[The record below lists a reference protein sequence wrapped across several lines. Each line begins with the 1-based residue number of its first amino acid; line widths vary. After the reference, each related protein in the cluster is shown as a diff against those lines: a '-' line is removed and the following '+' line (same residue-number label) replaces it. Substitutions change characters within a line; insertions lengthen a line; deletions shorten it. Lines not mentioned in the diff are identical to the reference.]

1 MRITLKGDGGILE
14 QVFQGR
20 SLLAEKDFTREEL
33 EYLIDFSAHLKDL
46 KKRLESERTL
56 LIEKLKGN
64 DLSIDDS
71 ETPDPVDLAVRNYS
85 KNVMLAV
92 SENESRQLTEVDE
105 ALLRLEDDEYG
116 NCQNCEKP
124 INPKRLAAI
133 PWARYCLDCQ
143 ELVEQGLLDE
153 E

>member
-1 MRITLKGDGGILE
+1 MSKLNSKKIKE
-14 QVFQGR
+14 K
-20 SLLAEKDFTREEL
+20 LL
-33 EYLIDFSAHLKDL
+33 I
-46 KKRLESERTL
+46 ERDL

-92 SENESRQLTEVDE
+92 SENESRQLALIDE
-105 ALLRLEDDEYG
+105 ALRRIEGKDYG
-116 NCQNCEKP
+116 LCQNCETH
-124 INPKRLAAI
+124 INPKRLEAI
-133 PWARYCLDCQ
+133 PWARYCLNCQ

>member
-1 MRITLKGDGGILE
+1 MSKLNLKEIKE
-14 QVFQGR
+14 K
-20 SLLAEKDFTREEL
+20 LLAERD
-33 EYLIDFSAHLKDL
+33 
-46 KKRLESERTL
+46 L
-56 LIEKLKGN
+56 LIEKLKSN
-64 DLSIDDS
+64 DLSVDDA

-92 SENESRQLTEVDE
+92 SENESKQLALIDE
-105 ALLRLEDDEYG
+105 ALVRIDDDEYG
-116 NCQNCEKP
+116 LCQNCEKE

-143 ELVEQGLLDE
+143 ELLEKGLLDE

>member
-1 MRITLKGDGGILE
+1 MNKTI
-14 QVFQGR
+14 
-20 SLLAEKDFTREEL
+20 
-33 EYLIDFSAHLKDL
+33 LKDI
-46 KKRLESERTL
+46 KKRLLSEREL
-56 LIEKLKGN
+56 LIEKLKDN
-64 DLSIDDS
+64 DLSVDDY

-92 SENESRQLTEVDE
+92 SENESKQLTLIDE
-105 ALLRLEDDEYG
+105 ALLRIDDNEYG
-116 NCQNCEKP
+116 ECQNCENE

-143 ELVEQGLLDE
+143 ALLERGLLDE

>member
-1 MRITLKGDGGILE
+1 MTKLKVKELKEIKE
-14 QVFQGR
+14 K
-20 SLLAEKDFTREEL
+20 LLAERD
-33 EYLIDFSAHLKDL
+33 
-46 KKRLESERTL
+46 L

-92 SENESRQLTEVDE
+92 SENESKQLALIDQ

-116 NCQNCEKP
+116 LCQNCEEP

-133 PWARYCLDCQ
+133 PWARYCLNCQ
-143 ELVEQGLLDE
+143 ELVEKGMLDE

>member
-1 MRITLKGDGGILE
+1 MTKTAIKEIKE
-14 QVFQGR
+14 K
-20 SLLAEKDFTREEL
+20 LLAERNQ
-33 EYLIDFSAHLKDL
+33 LIQ
-46 KKRLESERTL
+46 
-56 LIEKLKGN
+56 KLKGS

-85 KNVMLAV
+85 KNVQLAV
-92 SENESRQLTEVDE
+92 SENESKQLTLIDE
-105 ALLRLEDDEYG
+105 ALLRIEDEEYG
-116 NCQNCEKP
+116 PCQNCEKD

-143 ELVEQGLLDE
+143 EMLEQGLLDE

>member
-1 MRITLKGDGGILE
+1 MTKTQLKDIK
-14 QVFQGR
+14 QK
-20 SLLAEKDFTREEL
+20 LLAER
-33 EYLIDFSAHLKDL
+33 DL
-46 KKRLESERTL
+46 LV
-56 LIEKLKGN
+56 EKLKGN

-92 SENESRQLTEVDE
+92 SENESKQLTQIDE
-105 ALLRLEDDEYG
+105 ALLRIEDDEYG
-116 NCQNCEKP
+116 SCQNCEKA

-143 ELVEQGLLDE
+143 SLLEQGLLDE